1 MRFWLF
7 GLCALLLAFCFAI
20 PGAAPA
26 SAEVNGPCDVTVNG
40 QDIGPLSSSSTGDAI
55 KVHKDDVLT
64 IEMTSSTGFISHTI
78 DLELAGLKFNLQ
90 DKPDNGDQRW
100 TGSTN
105 VHDYARFGVGLYK
118 VVGTGRLA
126 DGSVCTGG
134 VLIEVQGSGLTSL
147 AGLIATAVLIF
158 GLLVL
163 GGTLAGSVQ
172 GYGGVSRRVEAWAA
186 EQLKRVSAGEAV
198 SQADLV
204 SALREIAQPRPPIT
218 LWMIATMPLFV
229 LLGAIPESGSFT
241 PNSGGG
247 ASAGLLNLPRMG
259 FRPGTSIAGSV
270 GGALATEA
278 VVTLF
283 QQFAISPLTRSN
295 TIFGLGAGLLLAVV
309 FTTGVRVWGGR
320 HVNKAIA
327 DAEQRLNAAIE
338 QIRREAGL
346 PPSPPQLATEMGAF
360 GTPPAAEPPKPPEDG
375 GVGEP

>member
-7 GLCALLLAFCFAI
+7 GLSALFLALCFAM
-20 PGAAPA
+20 PGATPA
-26 SAEVNGPCDVTVNG
+26 SAEVNGRCVVTVNG

-55 KVHKDDVLT
+55 KVHKDDTLT
-64 IEMTSSTGFISHTI
+64 IVMTSSAGFASHSI
-78 DLELAGLKFNLQ
+78 DLELAGFSINLQ
-90 DKPDNGDQRW
+90 DKPDDGDQSW
-100 TGSTN
+100 IGSTN

-118 VVGTGRLA
+118 VVGEGHLE

-172 GYGGVSRRVEAWAA
+172 RYGGVRRRVEAWAA
-186 EQLKRVSAGEAV
+186 EQMKRISAGGAV
-198 SQADLV
+198 SEADLA
-204 SALREIAQPRPPIT
+204 SALREIAHPRLPIT
-218 LWMIATMPLFV
+218 LWMIATMPLFI

-241 PNSGGG
+241 AGIGGGG
-247 ASAGLLNLPRMG
+247 ASRLLRLPRMG

-270 GGALATEA
+270 GGAVATEA
-278 VVTLF
+278 VVVLF
-283 QQFAISPLTRSN
+283 QQFAISPLTQSN
-295 TIFGLGAGLLLAVV
+295 TIVGLGAGLLLAVV

-327 DAEQRLNAAIE
+327 DAETRLNAAIE

-346 PPSPPQLATEMGAF
+346 PPSPPQLATEMGAS
-360 GTPPAAEPPKPPEDG
+360 GTPPAAEPPTPPEDG
-375 GVGEP
+375 GVREP